1 MLKSLLFQVERKM
14 FGVLI
19 CLLTV
24 AALAA
29 SGYSHYRYRVKNNL
43 IYQQRFGKG
52 NAE

>member
-1 MLKSLLFQVERKM
+1 ML
-14 FGVLI
+14 GVLI

-29 SGYSHYRYRVKNNL
+29 SGYSHYRYRMRNNQ
-43 IYQQRFGKG
+43 IYQQRFEQGR